1 MKESQRTKDSMDR
14 TRLKKC
20 EDREGKRKYKK
31 GNR

>member
-20 EDREGKRKYKK
+20 EDREGKRKIQKRK
-31 GNR
+31 